1 MKNDTKK
8 HYKMEP
14 VSSYQR
20 ILMIFCSVAYIC
32 VCLALLSK
40 ALIYPPNKAIVTEVV
55 SQDLVE
61 TSTQKTLCRTNMY
74 IMFDDGT
81 EQHIELARKDGL
93 FDHGFFEE
101 DDLIILYGK
110 DTNELFSIPWH
121 IFGFLAMLLGVA
133 FIEFSIT
140 IKYWK
145 VEIKDE
151 QVAKE
156 ENNESTD
163 L

>member
-1 MKNDTKK
+1 MKQNTKK
-8 HYKMEP
+8 QYRMDP
-14 VSSYQR
+14 VLWYQR
-20 ILMIFCSVAYIC
+20 ILMIFCSVIYIC
-32 VCLALLSK
+32 LCSALLSK
-40 ALIYPPNKAIVTEVV
+40 ALIYPPKKAIVTEIV
-55 SQDLVE
+55 SQDIIE
-61 TSTQKTLCRTNMY
+61 TSTLKQLCRTNMY

-101 DDLIILYGK
+101 NDIIILYGK
-110 DTNELFSIPWH
+110 DMNELFSIPWH
-121 IFGFLAMLLGVA
+121 IFGFIAVLLGVA
-133 FIEFSIT
+133 FIEFSLT

-156 ENNESTD
+156 ANNESTN